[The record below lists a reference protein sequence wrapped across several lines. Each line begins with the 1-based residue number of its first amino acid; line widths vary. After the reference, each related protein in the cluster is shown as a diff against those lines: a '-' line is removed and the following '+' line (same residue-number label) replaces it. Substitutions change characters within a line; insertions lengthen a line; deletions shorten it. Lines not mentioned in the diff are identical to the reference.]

1 MSYSENKA
9 GAVAL
14 VGSGEFLEVMN
25 ETDSFLLQTLGG
37 ADKALVAVIPTASGL
52 EPGSPQRWA
61 ELGLGHFHSLGASV
75 EAAMILSRQD
85 TADPAILELLR
96 RANFFY
102 FSGGNPNYLVETMQ
116 GTTAWDI
123 ITQAHARGAVLAG
136 CSAGAMAF
144 GGHTIGIRAMMSG
157 QAPQWVEALGLLPG
171 VVTFPHF
178 DRMAGF
184 VSPSVLKTIFSSAP
198 SHAGKSATLIGVDED
213 TALVRLRPA
222 SDLNDPEPR
231 WQVMGRQTVSVFGPD
246 GKATIYKKGDKV
258 FLNEMVI
265 LS

>member
-9 GAVAL
+9 GPVAL

-25 ETDSFLLQTLGG
+25 ETDRFLLETLGG
-37 ADKALVAVIPTASGL
+37 PDRALVAVIPTASGL

-61 ELGLGHFHSLGASV
+61 DLGLNHFRRLGASV
-75 EAAMILSRQD
+75 EAAMIVNRQD
-85 TADPAILELLR
+85 TADPAILELLGK
-96 RANFFY
+96 ANFFY

-116 GTTAWDI
+116 GTPAWDI

-136 CSAGAMAF
+136 CSAGAMAY
-144 GGHTIGIRAMMSG
+144 GGHTVSIRAMMSG
-157 QAPQWVEALGLLPG
+157 RAPQWVEALGLLPG

-184 VSPSVLKTIFSSAP
+184 VSPAVLKNMLSTAP
-198 SHAGKSATLIGVDED
+198 SQAGKSSTLIGVDED

-222 SDLNDPEPR
+222 HDSNDPEPR
-231 WQVMGRQTVSVFGPD
+231 WQVMGRQTVSVFDETGN
-246 GKATIYKKGDKV
+246 ATIYKNGAKV
-258 FLNEMVI
+258 FLNEQI
-265 LS
+265 LLS